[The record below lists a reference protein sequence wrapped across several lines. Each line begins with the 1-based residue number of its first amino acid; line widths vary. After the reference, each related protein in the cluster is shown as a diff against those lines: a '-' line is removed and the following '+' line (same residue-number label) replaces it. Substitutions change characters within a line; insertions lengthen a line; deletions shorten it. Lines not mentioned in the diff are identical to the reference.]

1 MSGWVLIVSEAE
13 VKDGSRAEVAQ
24 ALGELLGDDVVLLV
38 VRVAE
43 AKTREGEAGEGVRG
57 EALAEEEP
65 PEEPDVRGGVALAH
79 GARHEHHPPRVGQL
93 GHLVVV
99 HREDV
104 RGVSSSRRLATDAL
118 GDVLR
123 AAGVG
128 FERGRRQS
136 DGLGISA
143 PDPRSA
149 GRAWRG
155 GGARARIVPARFPS
169 RSRKARGGRARRH
182 PSLRRRRCS
191 PRNQLA
197 TSGDEAAKARFPPA
211 PSHGDL
217 TAGMEPE
224 QLQKSRVRQ
233 FSEYCRLLAI
243 RKHAFSSLLAAAR
256 RDSPRRGAA
265 RPAKRRV
272 G

>member
-1 MSGWVLIVSEAE
+1 MRSATSASGGGRV
-13 VKDGSRAEVAQ
+13 Q
-24 ALGELLGDDVVLLV
+24 A
-38 VRVAE
+38 
-43 AKTREGEAGEGVRG
+43 
-57 EALAEEEP
+57 
-65 PEEPDVRGGVALAH
+65 
-79 GARHEHHPPRVGQL
+79 
-93 GHLVVV
+93 
-99 HREDV
+99 
-104 RGVSSSRRLATDAL
+104 
-118 GDVLR
+118 R
-123 AAGVG
+123 AASVG
-128 FERGRRQS
+128 WIGDLGTRPAKRR
-136 DGLGISA
+136 A
-143 PDPRSA
+143 RVE
-149 GRAWRG
+149 G

-256 RDSPRRGAA
+256 RDSPRRGAWPTGEAAASVNFCDFYLA
-265 RPAKRRV
+265 RVFMHTTSSFSHGDRRV
-272 G
+272 FRNPRGRADTSRRLSRATKKVRKSERPPPTLQ